1 MISGKSTHET
11 ITNSGTFIGSAVG
24 QGSTV
29 SNNTISNNTI
39 TVGEARTQVSLD
51 ELRNAI
57 AATRDDLVGAA
68 EDPDA
73 KAVVRY
79 LIRTIEGELAKDQPR
94 GTEVSSRWDEVSKM
108 LSPLATA
115 SGIVAQITG
124 LITKVFGES

>member
-1 MISGKSTHET
+1 MMRGKPTHET
-11 ITNSGTFIGSAVG
+11 ITNNGTFIGSAVG
-24 QGSTV
+24 QSSTV

-39 TVGEARTQVSLD
+39 TVGEARAQVSLG

-94 GTEVSSRWDEVSKM
+94 GTEVGSRWDEVSKM

-124 LITKVFGES
+124 LITKVFG